1 MSLDAFRNSPTLELA
16 RALVDEHPRTVLS
29 WALPQWSELNEADQ
43 ERFGRA
49 VPDAI
54 GRGTF
59 LELEQH
65 TQGDLTHAVARFDV
79 DDREMVLIPGGT
91 ITLGWERAPIDSLQ
105 DSWEQVRAQVDR
117 PHGIQVMLSALD
129 GSQAPEPPLAPKEL
143 HNWLDA
149 KLSAHR
155 TVTIAPFLIETAPAH
170 VPWDQLKGDGDEVLR
185 LDRWLRSR
193 GSRLA
198 TPDEWEYAASGGSR
212 ALFRW
217 GDYWPHDVDTY
228 CVTEGEAFK
237 PNAFGLRLNIDPYW
251 PEVVSDGGQMRAGD
265 GGEMVCGGAPPF
277 ATWLTQMPGFI
288 YDLRY
293 LDYRDICLQQS
304 LYRAVI
310 DIVEDPPALVEWVAP
325 SPQNDLRAAA
335 TLVGRLCQEYDGL
348 RARPGRELERLK
360 KRIPEIRAIAQA
372 HEDEPVLTSCS
383 ALFRKAGFDVEA
395 VELARRAVSIDRNI
409 VSLATLGF
417 ALRCAGEIDEAV
429 QAFVQAQAE
438 QPRNPNPFLDAGDML
453 AEAKRVDEAISYYEK
468 ALQIAPGDPYAV
480 PTVLYYKALQGDAKA
495 KSELD
500 AHIETHPRD
509 QYARSL
515 MEKLG

>member
-16 RALVDEHPRTVLS
+16 RALVGHHPREVLA
-29 WALPQWSELNEADQ
+29 WVLPQWSELGSEDQ
-43 ERFGRA
+43 DGFARA

-59 LELEQH
+59 LEIEEH
-65 TQGDLTHAVARFDV
+65 SQGDRTCAVARYDV
-79 DDREMVLIPGGT
+79 DDREMVLIAGGT
-91 ITLGWERAPIDSLQ
+91 VTLGWERAPLDSLQ
-105 DSWEQVRAQVDR
+105 DTWDQVRAQVDR

-129 GSQAPEPPLAPKEL
+129 GSQTPELPLPPKEL
-143 HNWLDA
+143 HAWLDA

-155 TVTIAPFLIETAPAH
+155 TVSIAPFLIETSPAQ
-170 VPWDQLKGDGDEVLR
+170 VPWDQVNGDENEVFC
-185 LDRWLRSR
+185 LDRWLRSK
-193 GSRLA
+193 GTRLA

-212 ALFRW
+212 GLFRW

-277 ATWLTQMPGFI
+277 ATWLTQMPGFV

-293 LDYRDICLQQS
+293 LDYREICLQQA

-310 DIVEDPPALVEWVAP
+310 DIVEPPPELEEWVAP
-325 SPQNDLRAAA
+325 RPEEDLRAARM
-335 TLVGRLCQEYDGL
+335 LVGRLCQEYDGL
-348 RARPGRELERLK
+348 RARPGPELERLK
-360 KRIPEIRAIAQA
+360 KRIPEIRALAQA
-372 HEDEPVLTSCS
+372 HENEPVLTSCA
-383 ALFRKAGFDVEA
+383 ALFRKAGFDEEA
-395 VELARRAVSIDRNI
+395 IAVARRAVSIDRNI

-417 ALRCAGEIDEAV
+417 ALRCAGHIDEAL
-429 QAFVQAQAE
+429 QALVDAQAE
-438 QPRNPNPFLDAGDML
+438 QPKNPNPFLDIGDML
-453 AEAKRVDEAISYYEK
+453 AEAERIDEAIGYYEK
-468 ALQIAPGDPYAV
+468 ALEIAPDDPYAA
-480 PTVLYYKALQGDAKA
+480 PTVLYYKALQGDAQA
-495 KSELD
+495 KTGLD
-500 AHIETHPRD
+500 AHIEKHPRD